1 MTVKS
6 YQVSPINQNKDLAT
20 AFLVE
25 FLPWVLKLLCIQQQ
39 KKKLFLAVKYRN
51 QDRYSAAVLDVVEP
65 DFDDY

>member
-20 AFLVE
+20 AFVVE
-25 FLPWVLKLLCIQQQ
+25 FLPRVLKLLCIQQQ